1 MVSKNN
7 IEIKK
12 RRLAKQVPHYGL
24 RRLSVGVA
32 SVLLGT
38 SFYLGG
44 IVAHADTTTGVQ
56 PTVANTE
63 ENSNNSAGSLTF
75 STSTSG
81 SSSNAKTIA
90 APTSTVS
97 ASAASNT
104 STAPAA
110 NTAAN
115 SADSSS
121 SAPAVKTPAAS
132 SSAVSANNGNSA
144 SSSASST
151 SSSANFAAA
160 KKINVNDLKQADFG
174 AAAALNTNLTQ
185 TSDDTTVVKPSA
197 PITDDSFKGQT
208 LDENKAL
215 VGTGKQASIQL
226 SDGSS
231 LSIDNNVIDPN
242 KNTAILTFKSNSFKA
257 GDSYQIVIDKNH
269 GITLSETDIAKL
281 QPSFGTTVF
290 KETAD
295 QYIITD
301 HFINDGTIS
310 QAIKLSYGTSTSL
323 PWSFAKMTANI
334 SVVKNSDSSSIKTLP
349 VNVIAPELKLKVNS
363 FTTPNMT
370 MVYNHHD
377 VDLESISS
385 VTDGRSYTS
394 FYDIA
399 KNINTVTVQIAELPQ
414 YFTATSCSINLDGTS
429 ISVPI
434 VNGKA
439 IFTREQL
446 DKLLINGHSDN
457 GYSDFFIFA
466 IHGRFDVPDN
476 LFTHSKYISE
486 FLSDVGTVNLAYK
499 NNYGSLNSS
508 TSLISITV
516 LDGNA
521 KLTAGDVLGYNQ
533 DCSAYFADN
542 DYSKGGISAYTIP
555 VIGNG
560 ATAVRLNE
568 NAASG
573 GADFISY
580 YLKNNLTD
588 ELHNVTWHISI
599 PDGLNLNFVIGGPSS
614 SSDHYQVIV
623 TLRNGKRLL
632 FNNTD
637 LTQHPQQLEDNIAS
651 IDVTIPDIKGG
662 EQLQFNFDA
671 DLKNLISNTYANGTP
686 TQPGDLIVGSSTFSA
701 DGYGSVT
708 VDNKYIRLVDHSVP
722 NKKGVRLEGDPVQTD
737 KTPGTLNCGHWIYK
751 ISGITSYNVDYDLYL
766 KKPVFYIQVP
776 ENAVLQDLSKVTVC
790 YTTQSDSNY
799 LKPKSISLLT
809 IGEHQFIKVDLSNY
823 NVFNNNTLTIRVDY
837 SNVSDI
843 QSSSKKSP
851 FLIVSD
857 SLTDSEQDLKAN
869 HFDLNSTDD
878 VDAPFKQLVKQEGID
893 PADTAYE
900 NNGGGT
906 WDILTSDGMT
916 SATMTKGNV
925 ASGPSMDSTQ
935 NDHKD
940 QADTFNLYGSII
952 DATDQSIPSSVQV
965 INVPTTSDGHSQF
978 DTHLSGPIHVIDAVT
993 GKNLDSLA
1001 KITYS
1006 ESAAN
1011 LSASAKGIPSDQLT
1025 ADQVTD
1031 WSKIKSITI
1040 RMDVPK
1046 RTSAR
1051 AVLTM
1056 KDPQIYDHVGKT
1068 VYVASTVFSDAN
1080 DTSGTYHLK
1089 PITIAAG
1096 SAASAK
1102 LTVDGQST
1110 VKTIVHYKD
1119 DKGDHYIEL
1128 PDKAKTYN
1136 ELQGTMNRSDFLQSA
1151 SDLTDAD
1158 RILLPAGMVLDY
1170 THPTI
1175 KNSNEKYLD
1184 NYQNG
1189 TAAFGQ
1195 KVKYDFDQ
1203 DAVVFEGAM
1212 PIQVTD
1218 TKTVTETIHY
1228 VYENGPKAGQK
1239 AADDVTKSVEFS
1251 RVGFKNPFTGEVKW
1265 AETTDSKRFD
1275 AVQSPEVKGYTP
1287 DTDQIAAVT
1296 VNPDSQ
1302 NVDRTVTYAPDVQ
1315 KLDVKFI
1322 DDSDNGKVLKTVAK
1336 SGATNADAG
1345 YNTQSDID
1353 SYKSQHYVLVS
1364 DSSNGQA
1371 LKFDDQ
1377 TGTDQHYEVHLK
1389 HNTHAISEHH
1399 TVNETVHYAAADGS
1413 KVPADHTADVQFDR
1427 DGFND
1432 EVTGTDHWNAWTP
1445 SATQKFAEVPTPVKK
1460 GYTPDVQSVDAVTVN
1475 PTDQDVK
1482 RTVTYAPDA
1491 QKLDVKFID
1500 DTTGK
1505 ALKTVVKNGVTN
1517 ADAKYSTQSDIDSY
1531 KSQHYVL
1538 VSDSSNGA
1546 ELVFDDD
1553 DTADQHYTVHLK
1565 HATHAINEH
1574 HVINE
1579 TVHYKMSD
1587 GTKAPADYQAQALS
1601 FSRDGFND
1609 EVTGT
1614 DHWNAWT
1621 PKAEQTF
1628 DKVVSPVVAGYAPD
1642 IDQINAQTVK
1652 PTDTDLE
1659 FTVTYTPNVQL
1670 AHVKYIDDTDH
1681 KVLTQDD
1688 LSGRTGET
1696 SGYHTADRITEFKG
1710 QHYDLVSDDYPAD
1723 GITFDNDDRADQNYE
1738 VHFKHGTRTDEQD
1751 VSVPRTIKYVYQ
1763 NGQQAQ
1769 PDHSDA
1775 LKFHE
1780 TKVVDLVDGHT
1791 VSDDWTPAQDFKTI
1805 ETPAIQGYTPDHAEV
1820 ANAGIAHDHAAIAE
1834 TVTYNPDAQKAAVKY
1849 IDDTT
1854 GEQLEAKDLTGVSDQ
1869 STGYSTKD
1877 TIDGYINQ
1885 HYVLVRDDTDG
1896 KTVVF
1901 DHDDQ
1906 QNQSYEVHLK
1916 HGTEPANESRTK
1928 KITVHYQYADGLA
1941 RSGKA
1946 ADDQT
1951 VASLT
1956 FKRTGTHD
1964 LVTDKTAWNAWDHS
1978 AQTFAEIDSPAIE
1991 GYTSDQAK
1999 ISNVSVTPDSPE
2011 MTEKTVVYHADAQK
2025 LSVDFID
2032 DTTGKTLKT
2041 VAKIGHSDES
2051 AGYSTKSDLQ
2061 SYLAKHYDLVS
2072 DQTNGESL
2080 VFDHDDKADQHYE
2093 VHLIHHLTPINEQH
2107 TITETV
2113 HYQYADGLAR
2123 SGKAADD
2130 YHADALKFSRTGSHD
2145 NVTDSD
2151 HWNAWTPAD
2160 QQTFAAVQSPAIEGY
2175 TPDQA
2180 QIDAVTIDP
2189 DSQNIE
2195 KTVTYTADAQK
2206 LTVNFID
2213 DTTGKT
2219 LKTIDKDGHSDE
2231 AVGYNTKSDLQSYL
2245 AKHYDLVSDDTQGQD
2260 LIFDHDDSQ
2269 NQVYNV
2275 HLSHHTHKIN
2285 EQHTVAETIHYVY
2298 ADGLARSG
2306 KAADD
2311 FTADA
2316 LKFSRDGFN
2325 DEVTGVDHWN
2335 AWTPADHQMFAAV
2348 QSPAIEGYT
2357 PDQAQIDAVTVDP
2370 DSQSIEKTVVYNADA
2385 QKLTVNF
2392 IDDTT
2397 GKTLKTISKDGH
2409 SDEAVGY
2416 NTKSDIQNFAGQ
2428 HYDLVSDATNGADLV
2443 FDHNDGA
2450 DQAYD
2455 VHLSHHTHPI
2465 NEQHT
2470 ITETVHYQYADGLA
2484 RTGKAADDFI
2494 AAPLSF
2500 SRDGFNDEVT
2510 GVDHW
2515 NAWTP
2520 SDHQMFAA
2528 VQSPAIEGYTP
2539 DQAQIDAAA
2548 MTPDSQSI
2556 EKTVTYS
2563 ADGQKLTV
2571 NFIDD
2576 TTGKTLKTVDKDGH
2590 SDESAGYSTKSDLQS
2605 YLAKHYD
2612 LVSDD
2617 TQGQD
2622 LIFDHDD
2629 SQDQVYN
2636 VHLSHH
2642 THKINDQQ
2650 TVNETVHYK
2659 MSDGTKAP
2667 ADYQAQ
2673 ALSFSRDGFNDE
2685 VTGTDHWNAWTPK
2698 AEQTFDKVVSP
2709 VVAGYAPDIDQI
2721 NAQTVKPTD
2730 TDLEFT
2736 VTYTPNVQLAH
2747 VKYIDDTDH
2756 KVLTQDDLSGRT
2768 GETSGYH
2775 TADRITE
2782 FANQHYVFV
2791 SDNYPADG
2799 MTFDNND
2806 KVDQNYEVHFKH
2818 GTRTDEQDVQVP
2830 RTIKYVYQNGQQAQP
2845 DHSDALKFHETK
2857 VVDLVD
2863 GHTVSDDWTPAQD
2876 FETVATP
2883 AIQGYTPDR
2892 AEVANAGIKHDHSA
2906 ITETVTYNPDAQ
2918 KAVVKYIDDTTGE
2931 QLEAKDLAGVSDQS
2945 TGYNTKETIN
2955 GYINQHYVLVSDD
2968 TDGKTVVFDH
2978 DDRQNQSYEVRLKHD
2993 TEPANESRTKKITV
3007 HYQYADGLARS
3018 GKASDDQTVAN
3029 LTFKR
3034 TGTHD
3039 LVTGKIA
3046 WNAWDQPAQ
3055 TFDEIDSPVIE
3066 GYTPDQAKVN
3076 NVSVTADSPEMTE
3089 KTVVYHA
3096 DAQKLSVDF
3105 IDDTTGKTLK
3115 TVNKIGHS
3123 DESTDYDTKSDIQ
3136 DFISKHYDLISDQ
3149 TNGENLVFDHDD
3161 KSDQTFEVH
3170 FKHGTQDASDSC
3182 TKTLIV
3188 HYQYADK
3195 KKAADDRSATS
3206 LTFTRKG
3213 TKDLVTGDT
3222 TWQAWD
3228 QPSQTFAT
3236 VESPTIPG
3244 YTPDQ
3249 TAIDG
3254 VAVNAD
3260 SPAQTEKT
3268 VTYTADAQKA
3278 TVTYIDDTTGKTL
3291 KTTPLNGKTNAKSG
3305 YTTANDIQTYE
3316 NLGYTLVSDSTNGA
3330 EIVFDNDD
3338 KNDQAFEVHL
3348 KHGTMPV
3355 SETDTVTET
3364 IHYRYADGKPAQPD
3378 KIQILTII
3386 KKGIKDLVNG
3396 NIVWQPVDSQMFA
3409 SVQTPAIS
3417 GYQANVASVPE
3428 QTVKFGDHDIEYVV
3442 TYYKVVESA
3451 PSKQNN
3457 DLQGTTGTHNEQAN
3471 TSVDVDQK
3479 ATSDQ
3484 TQMLPQTGNEQTNN
3498 VAGIVGLALTTLGT
3512 LLGLGKKKR
3521 REQLT
3526 KSIVKKRKQHSQ
3538 L

>member
-132 SSAVSANNGNSA
+132 PSAVSANNGNSA

-160 KKINVNDLKQADFG
+160 KKINVNDLKAKKINVNDLKQADFG
-174 AAAALNTNLTQ
+174 AAVALNTNLTQ

-231 LSIDNNVIDPN
+231 LSIDNNVIDPS

-310 QAIKLSYGTSTSL
+310 QAIKLSYDTSTSL
-323 PWSFAKMTANI
+323 LWSFAKMTANI

-349 VNVIAPELKLKVNS
+349 VNVIAPELKLKES
-363 FTTPNMT
+363 IFSTPNRT

-377 VDLESISS
+377 VDLESFSW
-385 VTDGRSYTS
+385 VDGRSYLS

-439 IFTREQL
+439 TFTREQL
-446 DKLLINGHSDN
+446 DKLLINGHSD
-457 GYSDFFIFA
+457 FPTFA

-476 LFTHSKYISE
+476 LFTQSKYIVDSV
-486 FLSDVGTVNLAYK
+486 DDGVTVNLAYK
-499 NNYGSLNSS
+499 NNYGSLNLS
-508 TSLISITV
+508 TGLSYVII

-533 DCSAYFADN
+533 DYSAYFADN
-542 DYSKGGISAYTIP
+542 DYSKGGISANTIP
-555 VIGNG
+555 VISNGDVVIKNNGNS
-560 ATAVRLNE
+560 
-568 NAASG
+568 AASG
-573 GADFISY
+573 GSGDIVY
-580 YLKNNLTD
+580 DLENRLLD

-599 PDGLNLNFVIGGPSS
+599 PDGLNINAFQQGYFRFD
-614 SSDHYQVIV
+614 DHYQVIV

-637 LTQHPQQLEDNIAS
+637 LSDYSKQQLEDNIAS
-651 IDVTIPDIKGG
+651 IDVTIPDIKDG
-662 EQLQFNFDA
+662 ETLEFRLGA

-701 DGYGSVT
+701 DGYGSAT
-708 VDNKYIRLVDHSVP
+708 VDNNYIRLVDHSVP

-737 KTPGTLNCGHWIYK
+737 KTPGTLNCGYWNYQ
-751 ISGITSYNVDYDLYL
+751 ISGITSNNVDYDLYL

-776 ENAVLQDLSKVTVC
+776 ENAVLQDLSKITVTHREE
-790 YTTQSDSNY
+790 SHNWAG
-799 LKPKSISLLT
+799 LPLNPKSISLLT

-869 HFDLNSTDD
+869 HFDINSTDD

-1102 LTVDGQST
+1102 LTVNGQST

-1128 PDKAKTYN
+1128 PDKAKAYN
-1136 ELQGTMNRSDFLQSA
+1136 ELQDTMNRSDFLQSA

-1203 DAVVFEGAM
+1203 DAVVFEGAV
-1212 PIQVTD
+1212 PTQVAD

-1239 AADDVTKSVEFS
+1239 AANDVTKSVEFD

-1265 AETTDSKRFD
+1265 AENTDNKSFDAVDSPQITGYLASQTRIAAQNVTQDSDNIEITVKYKSQQQKMTVKYIDDDAAGKVLHTDSLTGLSHETADYTTANEINALTGQHYVLVSDDTKGQKPVYDDDADTDQVFNVHVKHATHSISDSRTVTETVHYQAADGSQVPNDHVAKANFTRTGTHDEVTGADHWNAWNASSHNFDAVPTPAKTGYTPDVQTVPAETVTPASGNIQKVVTYTPDAQKLSVKFIDDTTGRVLKTVAKTGVTNADAKYNTKSDIDSYKSQHYVLVSDSSNGAELVFDNNDSADQAYEVHLKHGTHQIAEHHTITQTVHYAAADHTSVPDDHTVSVQFDRDGYHDEVTGDDHWNAWKQGDTQTFAEVPTPKKAGYTPDKSSVPAAVVRPSDQNQTVNVTYAPDTQKVTVTFIDDTDNGKTLKTVTKTGPTNSSAGYSTGSDINAYKGQHYILVSDQTQGQNIVFDADTSADQHYEVHLKHGTHQINDHRTINETVHYEMADGTAAPADHTAQVEFSRDGFNDEVTGADHWNAWTPGAAQQFD
-1275 AVQSPEVKGYTP
+1275 AVQSPKVKGYTP

-1302 NVDRTVTYAPDVQ
+1302 NVERTVTYAPDAQ
-1315 KLDVKFI
+1315 KLDVTFI
-1322 DDSDNGKVLKTVAK
+1322 DDTTGTTLKTVVKNGVTNADAK
-1336 SGATNADAG
+1336 YSTQSDIQSYEGQHYVLVSDSSKGAELVFDNDDAVDQHYTVHLKHATHAIKEHHAVNETVHYTAADGSEVSADHTASVQFDRDGFNDEVTGADHWNAWTPKAEQTFAEVPTPAKTGYTPDLQAVSAKTVGPTDGDINVTVTYAPDAQKLDVTFIDDTTGKTLKTVVKNGATNADAG
-1345 YNTQSDID
+1345 YSTQSDID

-1377 TGTDQHYEVHLK
+1377 TGTDQHYVVHLK
-1389 HNTHAISEHH
+1389 HNVHAIKEHH
-1399 TVNETVHYAAADGS
+1399 TVSETVHYAAADGS
-1413 KVPADHTADVQFDR
+1413 KVPADHAADVQFDR

-1445 SATQKFAEVPTPVKK
+1445 SAAQKFAEVPTPAKTGYTPDLQAVNAKTVGPTDGDINVTVTYTPDTQNLDVKFIDDSDNGKVLKTVAKSGATNTDAGYSTESDIQNFEGQHYILVSDSSKGQALKFDDQTGTDQHYEVHLKHNTHTISEHHVVNETIHYAAADGSKVSDDHTASVQFDRDGFNDEVTGTDHWNAWKQGDTQTFAEVPTPVKK
-1460 GYTPDVQSVDAVTVN
+1460 GYTPDVQSVGAVTVN

-1491 QKLDVKFID
+1491 QKLDVAFID

-1505 ALKTVVKNGVTN
+1505 TLKTVAKNGVTN
-1517 ADAKYSTQSDIDSY
+1517 ADAKYSTQSDIQNFEG
-1531 KSQHYVL
+1531 QHYVL

-1553 DTADQHYTVHLK
+1553 DAADQHYTVHLK
-1565 HATHAINEH
+1565 HATHVINEH
-1574 HVINE
+1574 HAINE

-1609 EVTGT
+1609 EVTGI

-1621 PKAEQTF
+1621 PNAEQTF

-1652 PTDTDLE
+1652 PTDHDLE

-1696 SGYHTADRITEFKG
+1696 SGYHTADRIVEFKG

-1723 GITFDNDDRADQNYE
+1723 GITFDNNDRADQNYE
-1738 VHFKHGTRTDEQD
+1738 VHFKHATRTDEQD
-1751 VSVPRTIKYVYQ
+1751 VQVPRTIKYVYQ

-1820 ANAGIAHDHAAIAE
+1820 ANTGIAHDHSAIAE

-1854 GEQLEAKDLTGVSDQ
+1854 GEQLEAKDL
-1869 STGYSTKD
+1869 
-1877 TIDGYINQ
+1877 
-1885 HYVLVRDDTDG
+1885 
-1896 KTVVF
+1896 
-1901 DHDDQ
+1901 
-1906 QNQSYEVHLK
+1906 
-1916 HGTEPANESRTK
+1916 
-1928 KITVHYQYADGLA
+1928 
-1941 RSGKA
+1941 
-1946 ADDQT
+1946 
-1951 VASLT
+1951 
-1956 FKRTGTHD
+1956 
-1964 LVTDKTAWNAWDHS
+1964 
-1978 AQTFAEIDSPAIE
+1978 
-1991 GYTSDQAK
+1991 
-1999 ISNVSVTPDSPE
+1999 
-2011 MTEKTVVYHADAQK
+2011 
-2025 LSVDFID
+2025 
-2032 DTTGKTLKT
+2032 
-2041 VAKIGHSDES
+2041 
-2051 AGYSTKSDLQ
+2051 
-2061 SYLAKHYDLVS
+2061 
-2072 DQTNGESL
+2072 
-2080 VFDHDDKADQHYE
+2080 
-2093 VHLIHHLTPINEQH
+2093 
-2107 TITETV
+2107 
-2113 HYQYADGLAR
+2113 
-2123 SGKAADD
+2123 
-2130 YHADALKFSRTGSHD
+2130 
-2145 NVTDSD
+2145 
-2151 HWNAWTPAD
+2151 
-2160 QQTFAAVQSPAIEGY
+2160 
-2175 TPDQA
+2175 
-2180 QIDAVTIDP
+2180 
-2189 DSQNIE
+2189 
-2195 KTVTYTADAQK
+2195 
-2206 LTVNFID
+2206 
-2213 DTTGKT
+2213 
-2219 LKTIDKDGHSDE
+2219 
-2231 AVGYNTKSDLQSYL
+2231 
-2245 AKHYDLVSDDTQGQD
+2245 
-2260 LIFDHDDSQ
+2260 
-2269 NQVYNV
+2269 
-2275 HLSHHTHKIN
+2275 
-2285 EQHTVAETIHYVY
+2285 
-2298 ADGLARSG
+2298 
-2306 KAADD
+2306 
-2311 FTADA
+2311 
-2316 LKFSRDGFN
+2316 
-2325 DEVTGVDHWN
+2325 
-2335 AWTPADHQMFAAV
+2335 
-2348 QSPAIEGYT
+2348 
-2357 PDQAQIDAVTVDP
+2357 
-2370 DSQSIEKTVVYNADA
+2370 
-2385 QKLTVNF
+2385 
-2392 IDDTT
+2392 
-2397 GKTLKTISKDGH
+2397 
-2409 SDEAVGY
+2409 
-2416 NTKSDIQNFAGQ
+2416 
-2428 HYDLVSDATNGADLV
+2428 
-2443 FDHNDGA
+2443 
-2450 DQAYD
+2450 
-2455 VHLSHHTHPI
+2455 
-2465 NEQHT
+2465 
-2470 ITETVHYQYADGLA
+2470 
-2484 RTGKAADDFI
+2484 
-2494 AAPLSF
+2494 
-2500 SRDGFNDEVT
+2500 
-2510 GVDHW
+2510 
-2515 NAWTP
+2515 
-2520 SDHQMFAA
+2520 
-2528 VQSPAIEGYTP
+2528 
-2539 DQAQIDAAA
+2539 
-2548 MTPDSQSI
+2548 
-2556 EKTVTYS
+2556 
-2563 ADGQKLTV
+2563 
-2571 NFIDD
+2571 
-2576 TTGKTLKTVDKDGH
+2576 
-2590 SDESAGYSTKSDLQS
+2590 
-2605 YLAKHYD
+2605 
-2612 LVSDD
+2612 
-2617 TQGQD
+2617 
-2622 LIFDHDD
+2622 
-2629 SQDQVYN
+2629 
-2636 VHLSHH
+2636 
-2642 THKINDQQ
+2642 
-2650 TVNETVHYK
+2650 
-2659 MSDGTKAP
+2659 
-2667 ADYQAQ
+2667 
-2673 ALSFSRDGFNDE
+2673 
-2685 VTGTDHWNAWTPK
+2685 
-2698 AEQTFDKVVSP
+2698 
-2709 VVAGYAPDIDQI
+2709 
-2721 NAQTVKPTD
+2721 
-2730 TDLEFT
+2730 
-2736 VTYTPNVQLAH
+2736 
-2747 VKYIDDTDH
+2747 
-2756 KVLTQDDLSGRT
+2756 
-2768 GETSGYH
+2768 
-2775 TADRITE
+2775 
-2782 FANQHYVFV
+2782 
-2791 SDNYPADG
+2791 
-2799 MTFDNND
+2799 
-2806 KVDQNYEVHFKH
+2806 
-2818 GTRTDEQDVQVP
+2818 
-2830 RTIKYVYQNGQQAQP
+2830 
-2845 DHSDALKFHETK
+2845 
-2857 VVDLVD
+2857 
-2863 GHTVSDDWTPAQD
+2863 
-2876 FETVATP
+2876 
-2883 AIQGYTPDR
+2883 
-2892 AEVANAGIKHDHSA
+2892 
-2906 ITETVTYNPDAQ
+2906 
-2918 KAVVKYIDDTTGE
+2918 
-2931 QLEAKDLAGVSDQS
+2931 AGVSDQS
-2945 TGYNTKETIN
+2945 TGYNTKETID

-3055 TFDEIDSPVIE
+3055 TFAEIDSPVIE

-3195 KKAADDRSATS
+3195 KKAADDRSAAS

-3442 TYYKVVESA
+3442 TYYKVAESA

-3521 REQLT
+3521 RE
-3526 KSIVKKRKQHSQ
+3526 
-3538 L
+3538 